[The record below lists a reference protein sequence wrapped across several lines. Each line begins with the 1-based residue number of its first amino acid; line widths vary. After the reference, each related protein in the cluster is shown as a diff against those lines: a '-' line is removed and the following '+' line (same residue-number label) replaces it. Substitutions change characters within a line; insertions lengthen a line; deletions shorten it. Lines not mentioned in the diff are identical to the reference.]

1 MLAVSDSSV
10 ARAVSEQVGEIER
23 LEPQVRLW
31 DEAEAVHD
39 MRVAV
44 RRLRSILRTAT
55 PMLDREWTAHVRK
68 ELAWLAGSLGAVR
81 DLQVLRA
88 ALQAQAET
96 LNAGD
101 AALTTDLLRPLTGEY
116 DRAHA
121 ELVAALSGERY
132 RRLRA
137 LLQDAAQALPAT
149 EAMDPGNLARREFRR
164 LERRG
169 ALDPKASSAALHRR
183 RIRAKRARYAAE
195 LVDSN
200 ASNRFIARARDV
212 QDLLGEHQDAVVARR
227 QLRRLAR
234 ASGRVDAALV
244 AGRLIELQ
252 EQRIAASRHAAPRA
266 WKRLVKAGRKA
277 WSK

>member
-1 MLAVSDSSV
+1 VVKDSSI
-10 ARAVSEQVGEIER
+10 ARAVSEQVAEIER

-31 DEAEAVHD
+31 DGPEAVHD

-44 RRLRSILRTAT
+44 RRLRSILRIAT

-68 ELAWLAGSLGAVR
+68 ELAWLAERLGAVR

-88 ALQAQAET
+88 SLQAEAET

-101 AALTTDLLRPLTGEY
+101 AALATDLLRPLTGEY

-121 ELVAALSGERY
+121 ELVAALSDERY
-132 RRLRA
+132 GRLRA
-137 LLQDAAQALPAT
+137 LLRDAAQALPAT
-149 EAMDPGNLARREFRR
+149 EATDARRLARREFRR

-169 ALDPKASSAALHRR
+169 ALDPKAGSAALHKR

-195 LVDSN
+195 LVDSR
-200 ASNRFIARARDV
+200 ASHRFVARAKEV
-212 QDLLGEHQDAVVARR
+212 QDVLGEHQDAVVARR

-252 EQRIAASRHAAPRA
+252 EQRIGASRRTAPKA
-266 WKRLVKAGRKA
+266 WKRLIKAGRTA